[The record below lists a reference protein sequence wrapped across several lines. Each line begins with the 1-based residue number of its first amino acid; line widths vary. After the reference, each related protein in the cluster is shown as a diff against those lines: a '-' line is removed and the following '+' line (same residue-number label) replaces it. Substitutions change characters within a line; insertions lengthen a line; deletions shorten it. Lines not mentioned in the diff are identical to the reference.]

1 MAVVSVPAELLRGN
15 SNVIGIN
22 SVTQRRR
29 NQIVRSDGEV
39 VGIEWVTVDR
49 DGLPL
54 NKWPHP
60 APRKNDTTVPVDDA
74 SKV

>member
-1 MAVVSVPAELLRGN
+1 MLAVVSVPAELLRGN

-39 VGIEWVTVDR
+39 VGIGEWVTVDR
-49 DGLPL
+49 DGRPSCQ
-54 NKWPHP
+54 WPHP
-60 APRKNDTTVPVDDA
+60 APRKNEYNGT
-74 SKV
+74 SSG

>member
-1 MAVVSVPAELLRGN
+1 MLVVVSVPAEPRGN

-39 VGIEWVTVDR
+39 VGIGEWVTR
-49 DGLPL
+49 PRWSPSQ
-54 NKWPHP
+54 WPAP
-60 APRKNDTTVPVDDA
+60 PRKNEYNGAPVDDEWE
-74 SKV
+74 V